1 MEETRVSSE
10 GMAVKV
16 EKVLKMVSLMV
27 TVRNDFATP
36 TYLCCSDVAVRTV
49 SEYVPSPTME
59 KGSENSGSSE
69 SKSMENV
76 PYLGTILTLPIETTV
91 GKGSFE
97 NKTRVAFSDK
107 QTGSYG
113 RATAT
118 EKVIGDKSGYTEV
131 YNEQRVRNV
140 SFNNNNDNKN
150 NDNKNVIAYD
160 HGYGD
165 EHGGYGYDSDS
176 DNGDGV
182 EYGGYVYYSDSD
194 SDY

>member
-1 MEETRVSSE
+1 MCFIIYEKNHDLFVS
-10 GMAVKV
+10 GR
-16 EKVLKMVSLMV
+16 LKQFYSLQHPRISV
-27 TVRNDFATP
+27 AATWLYGRCQN
-36 TYLCCSDVAVRTV
+36 T
-49 SEYVPSPTME
+49 SPTME

>member
-1 MEETRVSSE
+1 
-10 GMAVKV
+10 
-16 EKVLKMVSLMV
+16 
-27 TVRNDFATP
+27 
-36 TYLCCSDVAVRTV
+36 
-49 SEYVPSPTME
+49 ME
-59 KGSENSGSSE
+59 KGSEKSGSSE

-76 PYLGTILTLPIETTV
+76 AYLGTFLTLPMETTV
-91 GKGSFE
+91 GEGGFE

-118 EKVIGDKSGYTEV
+118 EKVSAGDFQWKNGKSGTRNEYKETSTVRIGDKSGYTEV

-140 SFNNNNDNKN
+140 SFNNNNDS
-150 NDNKNVIAYD
+150 KNVIAYD
-160 HGYGD
+160 HGYGGNY
-165 EHGGYGYDSDS
+165 GGYGYDSDSDS